1 MDYTNSQKGIQKI
14 FIGEILTLVS
24 VLISVIATIL
34 MFITG
39 RSLNTAASSAAAG
52 MSSGGLFFLSTA
64 LALAAF
70 ILTILGISSA
80 SKDENNFKN
89 ALAAL
94 FVGII
99 ANIAQSAV
107 SGKGALVAGLFVVVE
122 TFCQFLVTYYI
133 VSGTLNLARS
143 IHDRE
148 VQALG
153 LDTLKLILLFYVVIL
168 VLNIIS
174 VALSAGTLSAAGVI
188 TSLLA
193 MIASLAV
200 GIVYLRL
207 LNKARGMF

>member
-1 MDYTNSQKGIQKI
+1 M
-14 FIGEILTLVS
+14 VS
-24 VLISVIATIL
+24 VQWIINRI
-34 MFITG
+34 I
-39 RSLNTAASSAAAG
+39 
-52 MSSGGLFFLSTA
+52 
-64 LALAAF
+64 
-70 ILTILGISSA
+70 
-80 SKDENNFKN
+80 DENNFKN

-188 TSLLA
+188 PSLLA

>member
-1 MDYTNSQKGIQKI
+1 MNYTNSQKGIQKI
-14 FIGEILTLVS
+14 FIGEILTLAS

-39 RSLNTAASSAAAG
+39 RSLTAAAG

-70 ILTILGISSA
+70 ILTILGISNA

-153 LDTLKLILLFYVVIL
+153 LDTLKLILLFYAVIL

>member
-14 FIGEILTLVS
+14 FIGEILTL
-24 VLISVIATIL
+24 ISAVISIIAMLL
-34 MFITG
+34 MLVNGST
-39 RSLNTAASSAAAG
+39 LNTASSSAAAN
-52 MSSGGLFFLSTA
+52 MSSGGLVFLSSA

-70 ILTILGISSA
+70 ILTILGIAGA
-80 SKDENNFKN
+80 SKDESNFKN

-99 ANIAQSAV
+99 ANIAQTAV
-107 SGKGALVAGLFVVVE
+107 SGKGALVAGLFAVAA

-133 VSGTLNLARS
+133 VSGTLNLARAV
-143 IHDRE
+143 HDRD
-148 VQALG
+148 VQARG
-153 LDTLKLILLFYVVIL
+153 LETLKLILIFYAVIL

-174 VALSAGTLSAAGVI
+174 TVLSAKTLTTAGII

-193 MIASLAV
+193 TIASLAV

>member
-1 MDYTNSQKGIQKI
+1 MNYTNSQKGIQKI
-14 FIGEILTLVS
+14 FIGEILTLAS

-39 RSLNTAASSAAAG
+39 RSLTAAAG

-153 LDTLKLILLFYVVIL
+153 LDTLKLILLFYAVIL

>member
-80 SKDENNFKN
+80 SKDENHFKN

-99 ANIAQSAV
+99 ANIAQNAV
-107 SGKGALVAGLFVVVE
+107 SGKGPLVEGLFVVVG
-122 TFCQFLVTYYI
+122 TFCQFLVTSYI

-153 LDTLKLILLFYVVIL
+153 LDTLKLILLFYAVIL

-174 VALSAGTLSAAGVI
+174 VALSAGTLSAA
-188 TSLLA
+188 
-193 MIASLAV
+193 
-200 GIVYLRL
+200 
-207 LNKARGMF
+207 

>member
-1 MDYTNSQKGIQKI
+1 MNYTNSQKGIQKI
-14 FIGEILTLVS
+14 FIGEILTLAS

-39 RSLNTAASSAAAG
+39 RSLTAAAG

-153 LDTLKLILLFYVVIL
+153 LDTLKLILLFYAVIL

-174 VALSAGTLSAAGVI
+174 TVLSVRALTAAGII

>member
-1 MDYTNSQKGIQKI
+1 MNYTNSQKGIQKI
-14 FIGEILTLVS
+14 FIGEILTLAS

-39 RSLNTAASSAAAG
+39 RSLTAAAG

-70 ILTILGISSA
+70 ILTILGISNA

-99 ANIAQSAV
+99 ANIAQTAV
-107 SGKGALVAGLFVVVE
+107 SGKGPLVAGLFVVVG

-143 IHDRE
+143 VHDRE

-153 LDTLKLILLFYVVIL
+153 LDTLKLILLFYAVIL

-174 VALSAGTLSAAGVI
+174 TVLSVRALTAAGII

>member
-1 MDYTNSQKGIQKI
+1 MNYTNSQKGIQKI
-14 FIGEILTLVS
+14 FIVEILTLAS

-39 RSLNTAASSAAAG
+39 RSLTAAAG

-70 ILTILGISSA
+70 ILTILGISNA

-207 LNKARGMF
+207 LKKARGMF

>member
-1 MDYTNSQKGIQKI
+1 MNYTNSQKGIQKI
-14 FIGEILTLVS
+14 FIGEILTLAS

-39 RSLNTAASSAAAG
+39 RSLTAAAG
-52 MSSGGLFFLSTA
+52 MSSGGLFFLSTG

-153 LDTLKLILLFYVVIL
+153 LDTLKLILLFYAVIL

-174 VALSAGTLSAAGVI
+174 TVLSVRALTAAGII